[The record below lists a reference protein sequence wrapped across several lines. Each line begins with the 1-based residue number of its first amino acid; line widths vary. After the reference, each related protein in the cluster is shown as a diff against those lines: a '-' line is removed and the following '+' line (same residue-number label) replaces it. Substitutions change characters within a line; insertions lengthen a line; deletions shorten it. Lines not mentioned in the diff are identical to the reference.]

1 MENWRFIEANS
12 DYMVSDH
19 GRILSFKGK
28 SKLIISSSITAKG
41 YEYVAIR
48 QKGIYVG
55 YSVHRLVATAF
66 IPNPKRLPQ
75 VNHLDGNKL
84 NNHVANLEW
93 CDAYDNVMHA
103 IRTGLRPS
111 SPALSPVPCATTDEA
126 GNILQ
131 AYPSMNALVK
141 GEQMNP
147 KQRNWLV
154 LHLLHP
160 ERLKQSAMKK
170 KPRAERSGSEECFLI
185 APEIPVLTVKADS
198 IGEFEAGN
206 LLGTGRSSNSVGE
219 SEAGNLLGTG
229 RSSNSVGKSEAG
241 NLLGTGRSS
250 NSVGES
256 EAGNLLGTGRS
267 SNSVGESEAGNLL
280 GTGRSSNSIGKSEA
294 GNVCVQSVSSP
305 CFIASSSYFSLCS
318 CTPFNDA
325 TLLPP
330 PVSRRI
336 RHFWF
341 QHLYIAQR
349 KRTKKGVSAM
359 KDTIIIHCSATRAG
373 QDITAA
379 DIDCWHRAR
388 GFWSIGYHYV
398 IRLDGTIEPGR
409 DVTLDGAHCMGWN
422 QRSIG
427 ICYVGGLDKEGRPAD
442 TRTDAQR
449 TALIRLVKSLQL
461 AFPNVKQVIGHRDTS
476 PDLNGDG
483 IISPNEYMKAC
494 PCFDVKKEF

>member
-1 MENWRFIEANS
+1 
-12 DYMVSDH
+12 MVSDH

-170 KPRAERSGSEECFLI
+170 KSRAERSGSEECFLI

-206 LLGTGRSSNSVGE
+206 PLGIGKSSNSVGE
-219 SEAGNLLGTG
+219 F
-229 RSSNSVGKSEAG
+229 K
-241 NLLGTGRSS
+241 
-250 NSVGES
+250 
-256 EAGNLLGTGRS
+256 
-267 SNSVGESEAGNLL
+267 
-280 GTGRSSNSIGKSEA
+280 A
-294 GNVCVQSVSSP
+294 GNVCVQPVSFPFVSSP
-305 CFIASSSYFSLCS
+305 FPLISLFAPIHHS
-318 CTPFNDA
+318 VTQHYYRRLSPEESAIFGFN
-325 TLLPP
+325 TYILP
-330 PVSRRI
+330 RERG
-336 RHFWF
+336 
-341 QHLYIAQR
+341 QR
-349 KRTKKGVSAM
+349 KE
-359 KDTIIIHCSATRAG
+359 
-373 QDITAA
+373 
-379 DIDCWHRAR
+379 
-388 GFWSIGYHYV
+388 F
-398 IRLDGTIEPGR
+398 
-409 DVTLDGAHCMGWN
+409 
-422 QRSIG
+422 
-427 ICYVGGLDKEGRPAD
+427 
-442 TRTDAQR
+442 
-449 TALIRLVKSLQL
+449 LQ
-461 AFPNVKQVIGHRDTS
+461 
-476 PDLNGDG
+476 
-483 IISPNEYMKAC
+483 
-494 PCFDVKKEF
+494 

>member
-1 MENWRFIEANS
+1 MENWRFIGANS

-206 LLGTGRSSNSVGE
+206 LLGTGKSSNSI
-219 SEAGNLLGTG
+219 
-229 RSSNSVGKSEAG
+229 GKSEAG

-256 EAGNLLGTGRS
+256 EAGN
-267 SNSVGESEAGNLL
+267 
-280 GTGRSSNSIGKSEA
+280 
-294 GNVCVQSVSSP
+294 VCVQSVSSP
-305 CFIASSSYFSLCS
+305 LVSSPLPLISLFVPVHHS
-318 CTPFNDA
+318 VTQHYYRRLSPEESAIFGFN
-325 TLLPP
+325 TYILP
-330 PVSRRI
+330 RERE
-336 RHFWF
+336 
-341 QHLYIAQR
+341 QR
-349 KRTKKGVSAM
+349 KE
-359 KDTIIIHCSATRAG
+359 
-373 QDITAA
+373 
-379 DIDCWHRAR
+379 
-388 GFWSIGYHYV
+388 F
-398 IRLDGTIEPGR
+398 
-409 DVTLDGAHCMGWN
+409 
-422 QRSIG
+422 
-427 ICYVGGLDKEGRPAD
+427 
-442 TRTDAQR
+442 
-449 TALIRLVKSLQL
+449 LQ
-461 AFPNVKQVIGHRDTS
+461 
-476 PDLNGDG
+476 
-483 IISPNEYMKAC
+483 
-494 PCFDVKKEF
+494 

>member
-1 MENWRFIEANS
+1 MENWRFIGANS

-198 IGEFEAGN
+198 IGEFEVGN
-206 LLGTGRSSNSVGE
+206 LLGTGKSSNSI
-219 SEAGNLLGTG
+219 
-229 RSSNSVGKSEAG
+229 GKSEAG

-256 EAGNLLGTGRS
+256 EAGN
-267 SNSVGESEAGNLL
+267 
-280 GTGRSSNSIGKSEA
+280 
-294 GNVCVQSVSSP
+294 VCVQSVSSP
-305 CFIASSSYFSLCS
+305 LVSSPLPLISLFVPVHHS
-318 CTPFNDA
+318 VTQHYYRRLSPEESAIFGFN
-325 TLLPP
+325 TYILP
-330 PVSRRI
+330 RERE
-336 RHFWF
+336 
-341 QHLYIAQR
+341 QR
-349 KRTKKGVSAM
+349 KE
-359 KDTIIIHCSATRAG
+359 
-373 QDITAA
+373 
-379 DIDCWHRAR
+379 
-388 GFWSIGYHYV
+388 F
-398 IRLDGTIEPGR
+398 
-409 DVTLDGAHCMGWN
+409 
-422 QRSIG
+422 
-427 ICYVGGLDKEGRPAD
+427 
-442 TRTDAQR
+442 
-449 TALIRLVKSLQL
+449 LQ
-461 AFPNVKQVIGHRDTS
+461 
-476 PDLNGDG
+476 
-483 IISPNEYMKAC
+483 
-494 PCFDVKKEF
+494 

>member
-206 LLGTGRSSNSVGE
+206 PLGIGKSSNSVGE
-219 SEAGNLLGTG
+219 F
-229 RSSNSVGKSEAG
+229 K
-241 NLLGTGRSS
+241 
-250 NSVGES
+250 
-256 EAGNLLGTGRS
+256 
-267 SNSVGESEAGNLL
+267 
-280 GTGRSSNSIGKSEA
+280 A
-294 GNVCVQSVSSP
+294 GNVCVQPVSFSFVSSP
-305 CFIASSSYFSLCS
+305 FPLISLFAPIHHS
-318 CTPFNDA
+318 VTQHYYRRLSPEESAIFGFN
-325 TLLPP
+325 TYILP
-330 PVSRRI
+330 RERE
-336 RHFWF
+336 
-341 QHLYIAQR
+341 QR
-349 KRTKKGVSAM
+349 KE
-359 KDTIIIHCSATRAG
+359 
-373 QDITAA
+373 
-379 DIDCWHRAR
+379 
-388 GFWSIGYHYV
+388 F
-398 IRLDGTIEPGR
+398 
-409 DVTLDGAHCMGWN
+409 
-422 QRSIG
+422 
-427 ICYVGGLDKEGRPAD
+427 
-442 TRTDAQR
+442 
-449 TALIRLVKSLQL
+449 LQ
-461 AFPNVKQVIGHRDTS
+461 
-476 PDLNGDG
+476 
-483 IISPNEYMKAC
+483 
-494 PCFDVKKEF
+494 

>member
-185 APEIPVLTVKADS
+185 APEILVLTVKADS

-206 LLGTGRSSNSVGE
+206 LLGTGKSSNSI
-219 SEAGNLLGTG
+219 
-229 RSSNSVGKSEAG
+229 GKSEAG

-256 EAGNLLGTGRS
+256 EAGN
-267 SNSVGESEAGNLL
+267 
-280 GTGRSSNSIGKSEA
+280 
-294 GNVCVQSVSSP
+294 VCVQSVSSP
-305 CFIASSSYFSLCS
+305 LVSSPLPLISLFVPVHHS
-318 CTPFNDA
+318 VTQHYYRRLSPEESAIFGFN
-325 TLLPP
+325 TYILP
-330 PVSRRI
+330 RERE
-336 RHFWF
+336 
-341 QHLYIAQR
+341 QR
-349 KRTKKGVSAM
+349 KE
-359 KDTIIIHCSATRAG
+359 
-373 QDITAA
+373 
-379 DIDCWHRAR
+379 
-388 GFWSIGYHYV
+388 F
-398 IRLDGTIEPGR
+398 
-409 DVTLDGAHCMGWN
+409 
-422 QRSIG
+422 
-427 ICYVGGLDKEGRPAD
+427 
-442 TRTDAQR
+442 
-449 TALIRLVKSLQL
+449 LQ
-461 AFPNVKQVIGHRDTS
+461 
-476 PDLNGDG
+476 
-483 IISPNEYMKAC
+483 
-494 PCFDVKKEF
+494 

>member
-28 SKLIISSSITAKG
+28 SKLIISSITAKG

-170 KPRAERSGSEECFLI
+170 KSRAERSGSEECFLI

-206 LLGTGRSSNSVGE
+206 PLGIGK
-219 SEAGNLLGTG
+219 
-229 RSSNSVGKSEAG
+229 SSNSVGKSEAG

-256 EAGNLLGTGRS
+256 EAGN
-267 SNSVGESEAGNLL
+267 
-280 GTGRSSNSIGKSEA
+280 
-294 GNVCVQSVSSP
+294 VCVQSVSSP
-305 CFIASSSYFSLCS
+305 LVSSPLPLISLFVPVHHS
-318 CTPFNDA
+318 VTQHYYRRLSPEESAIFGFN
-325 TLLPP
+325 TYILP
-330 PVSRRI
+330 RERE
-336 RHFWF
+336 
-341 QHLYIAQR
+341 QR
-349 KRTKKGVSAM
+349 KE
-359 KDTIIIHCSATRAG
+359 
-373 QDITAA
+373 
-379 DIDCWHRAR
+379 
-388 GFWSIGYHYV
+388 F
-398 IRLDGTIEPGR
+398 
-409 DVTLDGAHCMGWN
+409 
-422 QRSIG
+422 
-427 ICYVGGLDKEGRPAD
+427 
-442 TRTDAQR
+442 
-449 TALIRLVKSLQL
+449 LQ
-461 AFPNVKQVIGHRDTS
+461 
-476 PDLNGDG
+476 
-483 IISPNEYMKAC
+483 
-494 PCFDVKKEF
+494 

>member
-1 MENWRFIEANS
+1 MENWRFIKENN

-19 GRILSFKGK
+19 GRIMSLKK
-28 SKLIISSSITAKG
+28 PQKKILSSSLLHNG
-41 YEYVAIR
+41 YEAIYIY
-48 QKGIYVG
+48 QKGIHAARY
-55 YSVHRLVATAF
+55 VHRLVAETF
-66 IPNPKRLPQ
+66 IPNPKKLPQ

-229 RSSNSVGKSEAG
+229 RSSNS
-241 NLLGTGRSS
+241 
-250 NSVGES
+250 
-256 EAGNLLGTGRS
+256 
-267 SNSVGESEAGNLL
+267 
-280 GTGRSSNSIGKSEA
+280 IGKSEA

-305 CFIASSSYFSLCS
+305 LVSSPLPLISLFVPAHHS
-318 CTPFNDA
+318 MTQHYYRRLSPEESAIFGFN
-325 TLLPP
+325 TYILP
-330 PVSRRI
+330 RERE
-336 RHFWF
+336 
-341 QHLYIAQR
+341 QR
-349 KRTKKGVSAM
+349 KE
-359 KDTIIIHCSATRAG
+359 
-373 QDITAA
+373 
-379 DIDCWHRAR
+379 
-388 GFWSIGYHYV
+388 F
-398 IRLDGTIEPGR
+398 
-409 DVTLDGAHCMGWN
+409 
-422 QRSIG
+422 
-427 ICYVGGLDKEGRPAD
+427 
-442 TRTDAQR
+442 
-449 TALIRLVKSLQL
+449 LQ
-461 AFPNVKQVIGHRDTS
+461 
-476 PDLNGDG
+476 
-483 IISPNEYMKAC
+483 
-494 PCFDVKKEF
+494 

>member
-1 MENWRFIEANS
+1 MENWRFIGANS

-93 CDAYDNVMHA
+93 CDAYDKVMHA

-206 LLGTGRSSNSVGE
+206 LLGTGKSSNSI
-219 SEAGNLLGTG
+219 
-229 RSSNSVGKSEAG
+229 GKSEAG

-256 EAGNLLGTGRS
+256 EAGN
-267 SNSVGESEAGNLL
+267 
-280 GTGRSSNSIGKSEA
+280 
-294 GNVCVQSVSSP
+294 VCVQSVSSP
-305 CFIASSSYFSLCS
+305 LVSSPLPLISLFVPVHHS
-318 CTPFNDA
+318 VTQHYYRRLSPEESAIFGFN
-325 TLLPP
+325 TYILP
-330 PVSRRI
+330 RERE
-336 RHFWF
+336 
-341 QHLYIAQR
+341 QR
-349 KRTKKGVSAM
+349 KE
-359 KDTIIIHCSATRAG
+359 
-373 QDITAA
+373 
-379 DIDCWHRAR
+379 
-388 GFWSIGYHYV
+388 F
-398 IRLDGTIEPGR
+398 
-409 DVTLDGAHCMGWN
+409 
-422 QRSIG
+422 
-427 ICYVGGLDKEGRPAD
+427 
-442 TRTDAQR
+442 
-449 TALIRLVKSLQL
+449 LQ
-461 AFPNVKQVIGHRDTS
+461 
-476 PDLNGDG
+476 
-483 IISPNEYMKAC
+483 
-494 PCFDVKKEF
+494 

>member
-154 LHLLHP
+154 LHLLQP

-206 LLGTGRSSNSVGE
+206 LLGTGKSSNSI
-219 SEAGNLLGTG
+219 
-229 RSSNSVGKSEAG
+229 GKSEAG

-256 EAGNLLGTGRS
+256 EAGN
-267 SNSVGESEAGNLL
+267 
-280 GTGRSSNSIGKSEA
+280 
-294 GNVCVQSVSSP
+294 VCVQSVSSP
-305 CFIASSSYFSLCS
+305 LVSSPLPLISLFVPVHHS
-318 CTPFNDA
+318 VTQHYYRRLSPEESAIFGFN
-325 TLLPP
+325 TYILP
-330 PVSRRI
+330 RERE
-336 RHFWF
+336 
-341 QHLYIAQR
+341 QR
-349 KRTKKGVSAM
+349 KE
-359 KDTIIIHCSATRAG
+359 
-373 QDITAA
+373 
-379 DIDCWHRAR
+379 
-388 GFWSIGYHYV
+388 F
-398 IRLDGTIEPGR
+398 
-409 DVTLDGAHCMGWN
+409 
-422 QRSIG
+422 
-427 ICYVGGLDKEGRPAD
+427 
-442 TRTDAQR
+442 
-449 TALIRLVKSLQL
+449 LQ
-461 AFPNVKQVIGHRDTS
+461 
-476 PDLNGDG
+476 
-483 IISPNEYMKAC
+483 
-494 PCFDVKKEF
+494 

>member
-12 DYMVSDH
+12 DYMVSDP

-28 SKLIISSSITAKG
+28 SRLIISSSITAKG

-229 RSSNSVGKSEAG
+229 RSSNS
-241 NLLGTGRSS
+241 
-250 NSVGES
+250 
-256 EAGNLLGTGRS
+256 
-267 SNSVGESEAGNLL
+267 
-280 GTGRSSNSIGKSEA
+280 IGKSEA

-305 CFIASSSYFSLCS
+305 LVSSPLPLISLFVPAHHS
-318 CTPFNDA
+318 MTQHYYRRLSPEESAIFGFN
-325 TLLPP
+325 TYILP
-330 PVSRRI
+330 RERE
-336 RHFWF
+336 
-341 QHLYIAQR
+341 QR
-349 KRTKKGVSAM
+349 KE
-359 KDTIIIHCSATRAG
+359 
-373 QDITAA
+373 
-379 DIDCWHRAR
+379 
-388 GFWSIGYHYV
+388 F
-398 IRLDGTIEPGR
+398 
-409 DVTLDGAHCMGWN
+409 
-422 QRSIG
+422 
-427 ICYVGGLDKEGRPAD
+427 
-442 TRTDAQR
+442 
-449 TALIRLVKSLQL
+449 LQ
-461 AFPNVKQVIGHRDTS
+461 
-476 PDLNGDG
+476 
-483 IISPNEYMKAC
+483 
-494 PCFDVKKEF
+494 

>member
-147 KQRNWLV
+147 KQRNG
-154 LHLLHP
+154 
-160 ERLKQSAMKK
+160 AAFIT
-170 KPRAERSGSEECFLI
+170 PRKTEAIGHEE
-185 APEIPVLTVKADS
+185 K
-198 IGEFEAGN
+198 
-206 LLGTGRSSNSVGE
+206 
-219 SEAGNLLGTG
+219 
-229 RSSNSVGKSEAG
+229 
-241 NLLGTGRSS
+241 
-250 NSVGES
+250 
-256 EAGNLLGTGRS
+256 
-267 SNSVGESEAGNLL
+267 
-280 GTGRSSNSIGKSEA
+280 
-294 GNVCVQSVSSP
+294 
-305 CFIASSSYFSLCS
+305 
-318 CTPFNDA
+318 
-325 TLLPP
+325 
-330 PVSRRI
+330 
-336 RHFWF
+336 
-341 QHLYIAQR
+341 
-349 KRTKKGVSAM
+349 
-359 KDTIIIHCSATRAG
+359 
-373 QDITAA
+373 
-379 DIDCWHRAR
+379 
-388 GFWSIGYHYV
+388 
-398 IRLDGTIEPGR
+398 
-409 DVTLDGAHCMGWN
+409 
-422 QRSIG
+422 
-427 ICYVGGLDKEGRPAD
+427 
-442 TRTDAQR
+442 
-449 TALIRLVKSLQL
+449 VKS
-461 AFPNVKQVIGHRDTS
+461 R
-476 PDLNGDG
+476 
-483 IISPNEYMKAC
+483 
-494 PCFDVKKEF
+494 KKRFGRMLSDSTRNTCADRQS

>member
-1 MENWRFIEANS
+1 MENWRFIGANS

-198 IGEFEAGN
+198 IGEFEAGS
-206 LLGTGRSSNSVGE
+206 LLGTGKSSNSI
-219 SEAGNLLGTG
+219 
-229 RSSNSVGKSEAG
+229 GKSEAG

-256 EAGNLLGTGRS
+256 EAGN
-267 SNSVGESEAGNLL
+267 
-280 GTGRSSNSIGKSEA
+280 
-294 GNVCVQSVSSP
+294 VCVQSVSSP
-305 CFIASSSYFSLCS
+305 LVSSPLPLISLFVPVHHS
-318 CTPFNDA
+318 VTQHYYRRLSPEESAIFGFN
-325 TLLPP
+325 TYILP
-330 PVSRRI
+330 RERE
-336 RHFWF
+336 
-341 QHLYIAQR
+341 QR
-349 KRTKKGVSAM
+349 KE
-359 KDTIIIHCSATRAG
+359 
-373 QDITAA
+373 
-379 DIDCWHRAR
+379 
-388 GFWSIGYHYV
+388 F
-398 IRLDGTIEPGR
+398 
-409 DVTLDGAHCMGWN
+409 
-422 QRSIG
+422 
-427 ICYVGGLDKEGRPAD
+427 
-442 TRTDAQR
+442 
-449 TALIRLVKSLQL
+449 LQ
-461 AFPNVKQVIGHRDTS
+461 
-476 PDLNGDG
+476 
-483 IISPNEYMKAC
+483 
-494 PCFDVKKEF
+494 

>member
-28 SKLIISSSITAKG
+28 SKWIISSSITAKG

-206 LLGTGRSSNSVGE
+206 LLGTGKSSNSI
-219 SEAGNLLGTG
+219 
-229 RSSNSVGKSEAG
+229 GKSEAG

-250 NSVGES
+250 NSIGE
-256 EAGNLLGTGRS
+256 
-267 SNSVGESEAGNLL
+267 
-280 GTGRSSNSIGKSEA
+280 SEA

-305 CFIASSSYFSLCS
+305 LVSSPLPLISLFVPVHHS
-318 CTPFNDA
+318 VTQHYYRRLSPEESAIFGFN
-325 TLLPP
+325 TYILP
-330 PVSRRI
+330 RERE
-336 RHFWF
+336 
-341 QHLYIAQR
+341 QR
-349 KRTKKGVSAM
+349 KE
-359 KDTIIIHCSATRAG
+359 
-373 QDITAA
+373 
-379 DIDCWHRAR
+379 
-388 GFWSIGYHYV
+388 F
-398 IRLDGTIEPGR
+398 
-409 DVTLDGAHCMGWN
+409 
-422 QRSIG
+422 
-427 ICYVGGLDKEGRPAD
+427 
-442 TRTDAQR
+442 
-449 TALIRLVKSLQL
+449 LQ
-461 AFPNVKQVIGHRDTS
+461 
-476 PDLNGDG
+476 
-483 IISPNEYMKAC
+483 
-494 PCFDVKKEF
+494 

>member
-103 IRTGLRPS
+103 IRTGLPPS
-111 SPALSPVPCATTDEA
+111 SPALSPVPCATTHEA

-170 KPRAERSGSEECFLI
+170 KSRAERSGSEECFLI

-206 LLGTGRSSNSVGE
+206 PLGIGKSSNSVGE
-219 SEAGNLLGTG
+219 FEAGNQLVL
-229 RSSNSVGKSEAG
+229 GKS
-241 NLLGTGRSS
+241 
-250 NSVGES
+250 
-256 EAGNLLGTGRS
+256 
-267 SNSVGESEAGNLL
+267 
-280 GTGRSSNSIGKSEA
+280 IK
-294 GNVCVQSVSSP
+294 
-305 CFIASSSYFSLCS
+305 
-318 CTPFNDA
+318 
-325 TLLPP
+325 
-330 PVSRRI
+330 
-336 RHFWF
+336 
-341 QHLYIAQR
+341 
-349 KRTKKGVSAM
+349 
-359 KDTIIIHCSATRAG
+359 
-373 QDITAA
+373 
-379 DIDCWHRAR
+379 
-388 GFWSIGYHYV
+388 
-398 IRLDGTIEPGR
+398 
-409 DVTLDGAHCMGWN
+409 
-422 QRSIG
+422 
-427 ICYVGGLDKEGRPAD
+427 
-442 TRTDAQR
+442 
-449 TALIRLVKSLQL
+449 
-461 AFPNVKQVIGHRDTS
+461 
-476 PDLNGDG
+476 
-483 IISPNEYMKAC
+483 
-494 PCFDVKKEF
+494 

>member
-206 LLGTGRSSNSVGE
+206 LLGTGKSSNSIGK

-229 RSSNSVGKSEAG
+229 RSSNSIGESEAG

-267 SNSVGESEAGNLL
+267 SNSVGESEAGN
-280 GTGRSSNSIGKSEA
+280 
-294 GNVCVQSVSSP
+294 VCVQSVSSP
-305 CFIASSSYFSLCS
+305 LVSSPLPLISLFVPVHHS
-318 CTPFNDA
+318 VTQHYYRRLSPEESAIFGFN
-325 TLLPP
+325 TYILP
-330 PVSRRI
+330 RERE
-336 RHFWF
+336 
-341 QHLYIAQR
+341 QR
-349 KRTKKGVSAM
+349 KE
-359 KDTIIIHCSATRAG
+359 
-373 QDITAA
+373 
-379 DIDCWHRAR
+379 
-388 GFWSIGYHYV
+388 F
-398 IRLDGTIEPGR
+398 
-409 DVTLDGAHCMGWN
+409 
-422 QRSIG
+422 
-427 ICYVGGLDKEGRPAD
+427 
-442 TRTDAQR
+442 
-449 TALIRLVKSLQL
+449 LQ
-461 AFPNVKQVIGHRDTS
+461 
-476 PDLNGDG
+476 
-483 IISPNEYMKAC
+483 
-494 PCFDVKKEF
+494 

>member
-198 IGEFEAGN
+198 IGE
-206 LLGTGRSSNSVGE
+206 
-219 SEAGNLLGTG
+219 
-229 RSSNSVGKSEAG
+229 
-241 NLLGTGRSS
+241 
-250 NSVGES
+250 
-256 EAGNLLGTGRS
+256 
-267 SNSVGESEAGNLL
+267 
-280 GTGRSSNSIGKSEA
+280 SEA

-305 CFIASSSYFSLCS
+305 LVSSPLPLISL
-318 CTPFNDA
+318 FV
-325 TLLPP
+325 
-330 PVSRRI
+330 PVHHSVTQHYYRRLSPEESAI
-336 RHFWF
+336 FGF
-341 QHLYIAQR
+341 KDR
-349 KRTKKGVSAM
+349 KSV
-359 KDTIIIHCSATRAG
+359 
-373 QDITAA
+373 
-379 DIDCWHRAR
+379 
-388 GFWSIGYHYV
+388 V
-398 IRLDGTIEPGR
+398 
-409 DVTLDGAHCMGWN
+409 
-422 QRSIG
+422 
-427 ICYVGGLDKEGRPAD
+427 
-442 TRTDAQR
+442 
-449 TALIRLVKSLQL
+449 
-461 AFPNVKQVIGHRDTS
+461 
-476 PDLNGDG
+476 
-483 IISPNEYMKAC
+483 
-494 PCFDVKKEF
+494 